1 MINNILAFSDVM
13 ATILSVLVAFLVLL
27 LTITVHEFGHYVVGK
42 LLKFKITEFAIGMG
56 PAIFKKTKKN
66 GEVFSIRLLPLGGFC
81 AFEGEDD
88 AGSPGKEKEDY
99 KTGDP
104 KPDADAPAPLSE
116 NAFDNK
122 KPWQRILVLLAGG
135 VTNVVFAIIVVALSF
150 SIYGQSMI
158 SVGAVAS
165 GNAVE
170 NEYCLVEG
178 DRILEIDGKYVYLTT
193 DLNDYLNGKKQGD
206 KVSVLVENDG
216 KRLTRQVY
224 LRNDVTVESMTD
236 FSLSLSALGIG
247 TTITV
252 ESNEG
257 SAFPNG
263 SQLISLEDGTRI
275 EKLSQIWDKLAETDV
290 GDSVKINAVVDGEE
304 RVLTIV
310 VPENIEDVKGEYA
323 SNKERTDAFKKLFN
337 VNAFYAYFNVSS
349 NNVKLGFFEGL
360 YRAPVYGVKTMLVT
374 LKSIGG
380 LFNGSVSVT
389 DMSGPVGT
397 IKITSQAV
405 KMGFSSGLYYVLE
418 IMALIGISIGV
429 FNLLPVPALDGGRIV
444 FVVIEWIRG
453 KPINKKVEAVIHFV
467 GLITLIAFAVLVDLL
482 KLF

>member
-88 AGSPGKEKEDY
+88 AGSPGKEKEDH

-135 VTNVVFAIIVVALSF
+135 VTNVVFAIIVVAVSF

-158 SVGAVAS
+158 SVGSVAS

-178 DRILEIDGKYVYLTT
+178 DRILEIDGLT
-193 DLNDYLNGKKQGD
+193 L
-206 KVSVLVENDG
+206 
-216 KRLTRQVY
+216 
-224 LRNDVTVESMTD
+224 
-236 FSLSLSALGIG
+236 
-247 TTITV
+247 
-252 ESNEG
+252 
-257 SAFPNG
+257 
-263 SQLISLEDGTRI
+263 
-275 EKLSQIWDKLAETDV
+275 
-290 GDSVKINAVVDGEE
+290 
-304 RVLTIV
+304 
-310 VPENIEDVKGEYA
+310 
-323 SNKERTDAFKKLFN
+323 
-337 VNAFYAYFNVSS
+337 
-349 NNVKLGFFEGL
+349 
-360 YRAPVYGVKTMLVT
+360 
-374 LKSIGG
+374 
-380 LFNGSVSVT
+380 
-389 DMSGPVGT
+389 
-397 IKITSQAV
+397 
-405 KMGFSSGLYYVLE
+405 
-418 IMALIGISIGV
+418 
-429 FNLLPVPALDGGRIV
+429 
-444 FVVIEWIRG
+444 
-453 KPINKKVEAVIHFV
+453 
-467 GLITLIAFAVLVDLL
+467 
-482 KLF
+482 